1 MNDCECVICYNK
13 TDNKLRCNHIVC
25 QKCEQKL
32 NKNNKI
38 ICPLCRKEHVSF
50 KFANVETPTG
60 FKRILLITI
69 KKYVW
74 TNGFLKH
81 LNQVMRQKYTNPFML
96 LRYRKQ
102 VLFYNDY
109 QFIDS
114 LPKVDLEFF
123 VYREVLLRRHLNNN
137 FVKELFSWFLDSYQP
152 PNSGGSWQPS

>member
-74 TNGFLKH
+74 TNGYFKH
-81 LNQVMRQKYTNPFML
+81 LNDVIHKKYTNPFML
-96 LRYRKQ
+96 LRYRQ
-102 VLFYNDY
+102 QMLVYSGNQLDYLFLSD
-109 QFIDS
+109 
-114 LPKVDLEFF
+114 LPRLDLEYY
-123 VYREVLLRRHLNNN
+123 VYREVFSKRYLNNN
-137 FVKELFSWFLDSYQP
+137 FVKELLSWFLEKH
-152 PNSGGSWQPS
+152 